1 MKKVDIYDFFKLYD
15 YGVQVSAEMKNDYTQ
30 SEVKVYRGAEVMTNG
45 TNTIEH
51 GCQTVEKF
59 DFKLRVEEI

>member
-1 MKKVDIYDFFKLYD
+1 MKDHNEMKKVDIYDFFKLYD

-45 TNTIEH
+45 TNTI
-51 GCQTVEKF
+51 
-59 DFKLRVEEI
+59 